1 MSEVHVVHRF
11 LSRLKELGWKFVEG
25 RCPSRGVTVSDPI
38 LDRVFDESFRRLNW
52 RVLETEGLGD
62 RVDVVLTKVRDLL
75 RKSEPHEVL
84 EFLRR
89 GVYVR
94 EGGKSARVV
103 LIDYENVENNEFLA
117 CPEVSFP
124 GERGRVRPDVVLYV
138 NGIPLVV
145 VEVKDPLRLGERA
158 IEEGYNQLRRYE
170 RQYPEL
176 FKYVQVGVVYTD
188 EVGSVY
194 MPMSSVL
201 GGGDRWY
208 GRWRDEGGKY
218 DIFDLLDRA
227 RFLEVLRWFVF
238 YKGQRKDQKVV
249 PRYNQ
254 YWATYK
260 AVKRAR
266 EYLLGNDY
274 RNRGLIWHWQ
284 GSGKTYIMFYIA
296 YQFFH
301 RFLERDP
308 LVFFIVDRRE
318 LQRQLYDEFI
328 KDLYAP
334 HFQEYVRVVESIDE
348 LRSILR
354 DIAERETSG
363 RAAGRGVFIVL
374 VQKFRPDEF
383 KNVKPIKKKEVLILL
398 DEAHRSVYGVL
409 GATLNRLFPNA
420 VKFAFTGTP
429 VMRYERNTF
438 EYFSYPRDG
447 ELYLDKYFIADSIK
461 DGYTV
466 PLRYQVVQEIG
477 DLRINVSERE
487 IKELLER
494 WVQIVKEV
502 SGKNIEE
509 VSSLDDAVEEGIVTV
524 EEIRHRLNRIKV
536 FLENPER
543 LRRIAEYIA
552 ERIEEDTEAFRFKA
566 IVVTASRLACVRMK
580 RALDE
585 ALSRRFGEEAK
596 KWSEV
601 VMTYTN
607 NDPEEI
613 QSYMEEMLKRWRGPE
628 GLRAWEEANR
638 RIQERFKDG
647 EDPRILIVT
656 DMLITGFD
664 FPRLKVMYLDKPLF
678 EHRLLQ
684 AIARVNRPYRSGDV
698 EKQFGLVID
707 FVGLLEHVKEALARY
722 ELLDNVT
729 LSDLFET
736 SINRVTEALRQLDAL
751 IRDIKRRL
759 LDGVRIG
766 VHEVKIDIDSLVS
779 RLSDED
785 VYEELRQAALFLA
798 MGFDSDVNVSR
809 LVSDMRRA
817 FSLYRALGAYP
828 EKEKFRADIAI
839 LHKLYMGIMYHV
851 KGLRLPNGFWSDL
864 INLIHKKTIIP
875 EIGVVD
881 EVTLEPSIFDELLR
895 HVKMIRSF
903 LHSPK
908 AMYTTVDVLLTLKG
922 SLRDKLSN
930 PVYRI
935 IYERLKELEE
945 EWRSS
950 KSVSLAMIDRLKEL
964 LSELAR
970 YERERREKNLP
981 ERLVYDVKE
990 FISRQYK
997 IHVEKLVNTEQVLQ
1011 RIVNRYMSVPVSTFY
1026 EQDRKELRLA
1036 LLKDL
1041 FKILSMKEVEVQQ
1054 IAHALADYIE
1064 SEVVYELRRN
1074 R

>member
-1 MSEVHVVHRF
+1 MSEAHVVHGF
-11 LSRLKELGWKFVEG
+11 LNRLEELGWKFVEG

-62 RVDVVLTKVRDLL
+62 RVDAVLTKVRDLL
-75 RKSEPHEVL
+75 RKSEPYEVL
-84 EFLRR
+84 KFLRR
-89 GVYVR
+89 GEDVR
-94 EGGKSARVV
+94 EGGKLVRVF

-124 GERGRVRPDVVLYV
+124 GEGGRVRPDVVLYV

-170 RQYPEL
+170 RLYPEL

-201 GGGDRWY
+201 GGRDRWY
-208 GRWRDEGGKY
+208 GRWRDEAGKY
-218 DIFDLLDRA
+218 DIFGLLDRA

-266 EYLLGNDY
+266 EYLLGDDY

-308 LVFFIVDRRE
+308 LIFFVVDRRE

-334 HFQEYVRVVESIDE
+334 YFQEYVKPVESIDE
-348 LRSILR
+348 LKSILR
-354 DIAERETSG
+354 DIAEREASG

-383 KNVKPIKKKEVLILL
+383 KDVKPIKKKEVLILL

-438 EYFSYPRDG
+438 EHFSYPRE

-477 DLRINVSERE
+477 DLRINVSEKE
-487 IKELLER
+487 IQELLER
-494 WVQIVKEV
+494 WVN
-502 SGKNIEE
+502 NIGE
-509 VSSLDDAVEEGIVTV
+509 VSSLDDAEEEGSVTV
-524 EEIRHRLNRIKV
+524 EEIRRRLNRIKV

-628 GLRAWEEANR
+628 GLRAWEEANW

-684 AIARVNRPYRSGDV
+684 ATARVNRPYRSGDV

-722 ELLDNVT
+722 EMLDSET
-729 LSDLFET
+729 LSELFET
-736 SINRVTEALRQLDAL
+736 SINRVAEALRQLDAL
-751 IRDIKRRL
+751 IKDIKRRL
-759 LDGVRIG
+759 LGGVRIG
-766 VHEVKIDIDSLVS
+766 VHEVKIDIDGLVN

-785 VYEELRQAALFLA
+785 VYEELRQAALLLA

-809 LVSDMRRA
+809 LVSEMRRA

-828 EKEKFRADIAI
+828 EKEKVRADIAI
-839 LHKLYMGIMYHV
+839 LYKLYMGIMYHV

-875 EIGVVD
+875 EIEVVA
-881 EVTLEPSIFDELLR
+881 EATFKPSILEELLHEVR
-895 HVKMIRSF
+895 MIKSF
-903 LHSPK
+903 SHSPK
-908 AMYTTVDVLLTLKG
+908 AIYTSGDVLRTLRG
-922 SLRDKLSN
+922 LLRDKLSN
-930 PVYRI
+930 PVYMV

-945 EWRSS
+945 EWRNSRPLS
-950 KSVSLAMIDRLKEL
+950 IAMVNRLEKMLEDW
-964 LSELAR
+964 AK
-970 YERERREKNLP
+970 YEREREEKSLP

-990 FISRQYK
+990 FIYRQYQ
-997 IHVEKLVNTEQVLQ
+997 IPVEKLEKTEQVIQ
-1011 RIVNRYMSVPVSTFY
+1011 KIVNKYMTTSVSTFY
-1026 EQDRKELRLA
+1026 EQDKKELRLA

-1041 FKILSMKEVEVQQ
+1041 FKILSMKEDEVQK
-1054 IAHALADYIE
+1054 IAYALAEYIE
-1064 SEVVYELRRN
+1064 SEVIYELRRG

>member
-11 LSRLKELGWKFVEG
+11 LNRLEELGWKFVDG

-62 RVDVVLTKVRDLL
+62 RVDAVLTKVRDLL

-84 EFLRR
+84 KFLRR
-89 GVYVR
+89 GEDVR
-94 EGGKSARVV
+94 EGGKLVRVF

-124 GERGRVRPDVVLYV
+124 GERGQVRPDVVLYV

-208 GRWRDEGGKY
+208 GRWRDEVGKY
-218 DIFDLLDRA
+218 DIFGLLDRA

-266 EYLLGNDY
+266 EYLLGNDD

-308 LVFFIVDRRE
+308 LVFFVVDRRE

-334 HFQEYVRVVESIDE
+334 HFQEYVKTVESIDK
-348 LRSILR
+348 LKSILR
-354 DIAERETSG
+354 DIAEREANGQAT
-363 RAAGRGVFIVL
+363 GRGVYIVL

-383 KNVKPIKKKEVLILL
+383 KDVKPIKKKEVLILL

-438 EYFSYPRDG
+438 EYFSYPQE

-487 IKELLER
+487 IQELLER
-494 WVQIVKEV
+494 WVNNM
-502 SGKNIEE
+502 GE
-509 VSSLDDAVEEGIVTV
+509 VSSLDDADEEGSVTV
-524 EEIRHRLNRIKV
+524 EEIRRRLNRIKV

-585 ALSRRFGEEAK
+585 TLSRRFGEEAK

-722 ELLDNVT
+722 ELLDNET

-766 VHEVKIDIDSLVS
+766 VHKVKIDIDSLVN

-785 VYEELRQAALFLA
+785 VYEELSQAALLLA

-828 EKEKFRADIAI
+828 EKEKVRADIAI

-895 HVKMIRSF
+895 HVKMIRGF

-922 SLRDKLSN
+922 LLRDRLSN
-930 PVYRI
+930 PVYRV

-945 EWRSS
+945 EWRSR
-950 KSVSLAMIDRLKEL
+950 SVSLAMIDRLKEL

-970 YERERREKNLP
+970 YERERREKSLP
-981 ERLVYDVKE
+981 ERLAYDVKE
-990 FISRQYK
+990 FISSQYK

-1011 RIVNRYMSVPVSTFY
+1011 RIINRYVSVPVSTFY
-1026 EQDRKELRLA
+1026 EQDRKELRTA

>member
-11 LSRLKELGWKFVEG
+11 LNRLEELGWKFVEG
-25 RCPSRGVTVSDPI
+25 RCPSRGDTVSDPI

-52 RVLETEGLGD
+52 RVLETEGLRD
-62 RVDVVLTKVRDLL
+62 RVDAVLTKVRDLL

-89 GVYVR
+89 GIYVR
-94 EGGKSARVV
+94 EGGKLVRVF
-103 LIDYENVENNEFLA
+103 LIDYENVENDEFLA

-124 GERGRVRPDVVLYV
+124 GEGGRVRPDVVLYV

-218 DIFDLLDRA
+218 DIFGLLDRA

-296 YQFFH
+296 YQFFN

-308 LVFFIVDRRE
+308 LVFFVVDRRE

-334 HFQEYVRVVESIDE
+334 HFQEYVKIVESIDE
-348 LRSILR
+348 LKSILR
-354 DIAERETSG
+354 DIAEREASG
-363 RAAGRGVFIVL
+363 RATGRGVFIVL

-383 KNVKPIKKKEVLILL
+383 EDIEPIGKREVLILL

-438 EYFSYPRDG
+438 ECFSYPREG

-494 WVQIVKEV
+494 WVQNV
-502 SGKNIEE
+502 EE
-509 VSSLDDAVEEGIVTV
+509 VSSLDDAVEEGIVTM

-552 ERIEEDTEAFRFKA
+552 ERIVEDTEDFKFKA

-628 GLRAWEEANR
+628 GLRAWEEANW

-722 ELLDNVT
+722 EMLDSET
-729 LSDLFET
+729 LSELFET
-736 SINRVTEALRQLDAL
+736 SINRVAEALRQLDAL

-759 LDGVRIG
+759 LSGVRIG
-766 VHEVKIDIDSLVS
+766 VHEVKIDIDSLVN

-785 VYEELRQAALFLA
+785 VYEGLRQAALFLA

-828 EKEKFRADIAI
+828 EKEKVRADIAI

-875 EIGVVD
+875 EIEVVA
-881 EVTLEPSIFDELLR
+881 EATFKPSILEELLHEVR
-895 HVKMIRSF
+895 MIKSF
-903 LHSPK
+903 SHGPK
-908 AMYTTVDVLLTLKG
+908 AVYTSGDVLRTLRG
-922 SLRDKLSN
+922 LLRDKLSN
-930 PVYRI
+930 PVYMV

-945 EWRSS
+945 EWRNSRPLS
-950 KSVSLAMIDRLKEL
+950 IAMVNRLEKMLEDW
-964 LSELAR
+964 AK
-970 YERERREKNLP
+970 YEREREEKSLP

-990 FISRQYK
+990 FIYRQYQ
-997 IHVEKLVNTEQVLQ
+997 IAVEKLENTEQVIQ
-1011 RIVNRYMSVPVSTFY
+1011 KIVNKYMTTSVSTFY
-1026 EQDRKELRLA
+1026 EQDKKELRLA

-1041 FKILSMKEVEVQQ
+1041 FKILSMKGDEVQK
-1054 IAHALADYIE
+1054 IAYALAEYIE
-1064 SEVVYELRRN
+1064 SEVIYELRRG

>member
-1 MSEVHVVHRF
+1 MSEVRVVHRF
-11 LSRLKELGWKFVEG
+11 LSRLGELGWRFVEG

-38 LDRVFDESFRRLNW
+38 LDRVFDESFRRLNR

-62 RVDVVLTKVRDLL
+62 RVDAVLTKVRDFL
-75 RKSEPHEVL
+75 RKSEPHEIL

-89 GVYVR
+89 GMYVR
-94 EGGKSARVV
+94 EGGKSVRVS

-124 GERGRVRPDVVLYV
+124 GEGGRVRPDVVLYV

-170 RQYPEL
+170 RRYPEL

-194 MPMSSVL
+194 MPMSSVYK
-201 GGGDRWY
+201 GGDRWF

-218 DIFDLLDRA
+218 DIFGLLDRA
-227 RFLEVLRWFVF
+227 RFLEVLKWFVF

-260 AVKRAR
+260 AVRRVR

-296 YQFFH
+296 YQFFS

-308 LVFFIVDRRE
+308 LVFFVVDRRE
-318 LQRQLYDEFI
+318 LQRQLYDDFI

-334 HFQEYVRVVESIDE
+334 YFQEYVRVVESIDE
-348 LRSILR
+348 LRSLLR
-354 DIAERETSG
+354 DIAEREASG
-363 RAAGRGVFIVL
+363 QATGRGVFIVL

-383 KNVKPIKKKEVLILL
+383 EDMEPIRKKEVLILL

-438 EYFSYPRDG
+438 AYFSYPQEG
-447 ELYLDKYFIADSIK
+447 ELYLDKYFIADSIR

-494 WVQIVKEV
+494 WVQSVD
-502 SGKNIEE
+502 E
-509 VSSLDDAVEEGIVTV
+509 VSSLDDAVEEGIITV

-552 ERIEEDTEAFRFKA
+552 ERIVEDTEAFKFKA

-585 ALSRRFGEEAK
+585 ALSRQFGEEAK

-613 QSYMEEMLKRWRGPE
+613 QSYMEEVLKRWRGPE

-707 FVGLLEHVKEALARY
+707 FVGLLEHVKETLARY
-722 ELLDNVT
+722 EMLDSET
-729 LSDLFET
+729 LSELFET
-736 SINRVTEALRQLDAL
+736 SINRVDDVLRQLDTFVKS
-751 IRDIKRRL
+751 IKQRL
-759 LDGVRIG
+759 LGGVRIG

-779 RLSDED
+779 RLTSGED
-785 VYEELRQAALFLA
+785 VYEELSRAALLLA
-798 MGFDSDVNVSR
+798 MGYVDSEDVNVSR
-809 LVSDMRRA
+809 LVSDMKRA

-828 EKEKFRADIAI
+828 DKEKFRADIAI
-839 LHKLYMGIMYHV
+839 LYKLYMGVMYHV
-851 KGLRLPNGFWSDL
+851 NGLRLPNGFWSDL
-864 INLIHKKTIIP
+864 ISLIHEKTIIP
-875 EIGVVD
+875 EIEVVT
-881 EVTLEPSIFDELLR
+881 EVTIKPSILEELLHEVR
-895 HVKMIRSF
+895 MIRSF
-903 LHSPK
+903 SRSPRSV
-908 AMYTTVDVLLTLKG
+908 YPPLDVILRLKHLLRG
-922 SLRDKLSN
+922 NRSN
-930 PVYRI
+930 LVYRV

-950 KSVSLAMIDRLKEL
+950 RSMSLAMIDRLEKL
-964 LSELAR
+964 LDDLAK
-970 YERERREKNLP
+970 YEREREEKSLP

-997 IHVEKLVNTEQVLQ
+997 IHVEKLENTEQIIQ
-1011 RIVNRYMSVPVSTFY
+1011 KIVKRYMTVPVSTFY
-1026 EQDRKELRLA
+1026 EQDRKELRVA

-1041 FKILSMKEVEVQQ
+1041 FKILSMKEGDVQQ
-1054 IAHALADYIE
+1054 IAHELADYIE
-1064 SEVVYELRRN
+1064 SEVVYELRRG

>member
-1 MSEVHVVHRF
+1 MSEVHTADQF
-11 LSRLKELGWKFVEG
+11 LNRLEELGWRFVRG
-25 RCPSRGVTVSDPI
+25 RCPSRGVTFSDPI

-62 RVDVVLTKVRDLL
+62 RVDAVLAKVRDLL
-75 RKSEPHEVL
+75 RRSEPHEVL

-94 EGGKSARVV
+94 EGGKSVRVF

-124 GERGRVRPDVVLYV
+124 GEGGRVRPDVVLYV

-194 MPMSSVL
+194 MPMSSL
-201 GGGDRWY
+201 YRGGDRWF

-218 DIFDLLDRA
+218 DIFGLLDRA

-308 LVFFIVDRRE
+308 LVFFVVDRRE

-334 HFQEYVRVVESIDE
+334 HFQEYVKTVESIDE

-354 DIAERETSG
+354 GIAERESSG

-383 KNVKPIKKKEVLILL
+383 KDVKPIKKKEVLILL

-438 EYFSYPRDG
+438 EHFSYPKAG
-447 ELYLDKYFIADSIK
+447 EPYLDKYFIADSIK

-494 WVQIVKEV
+494 WVQIVEEV
-502 SGKNIEE
+502 SGKNVEE

-543 LRRIAEYIA
+543 LRRIVEYIA
-552 ERIEEDTEAFRFKA
+552 ERIYEDTEAFRFKA

-628 GLRAWEEANR
+628 GLRAWEEANW

-722 ELLDNVT
+722 ELLDNET

-736 SINRVTEALRQLDAL
+736 SINRVAEALRQLDAL
-751 IRDIKRRL
+751 IKDIKRRL

-766 VHEVKIDIDSLVS
+766 VHEVKIDIDSLVN

-785 VYEELRQAALFLA
+785 VYEKLRQAALLLA

-875 EIGVVD
+875 EIGVID

-895 HVKMIRSF
+895 HVKMIRDFS
-903 LHSPK
+903 HSPK
-908 AMYTTVDVLLTLKG
+908 EVYAAGEVLLALKG

-930 PVYRI
+930 PVYRV
-935 IYERLKELEE
+935 IYERLKELEG

-950 KSVSLAMIDRLKEL
+950 RSVSRAMINRLREL

-970 YERERREKNLP
+970 YERERREKSLP

-997 IHVEKLVNTEQVLQ
+997 MHVEKLVNTEQVLQ
-1011 RIVNRYMSVPVSTFY
+1011 KIVNRYVSVPVSTFY

-1041 FKILSMKEVEVQQ
+1041 FKILSMKEGDVQQ

>member
-11 LSRLKELGWKFVEG
+11 LSRLEGLGWRFVEG

-52 RVLETEGLGD
+52 RVLEAEGLGD
-62 RVDVVLTKVRDLL
+62 RVDAVLTKVRDLL

-94 EGGKSARVV
+94 EGGRSVRVF

-117 CPEVSFP
+117 CREVSFS
-124 GERGRVRPDVVLYV
+124 GEGGRVRPDVVLYV

-158 IEEGYNQLRRYE
+158 IEEGRNQLRRYE

-194 MPMSSVL
+194 MSMSSVL
-201 GGGDRWY
+201 GGGERLA
-208 GRWRDEGGKY
+208 GRWRDEVGKY
-218 DIFDLLDRA
+218 DIFGLLDRA

-260 AVKRAR
+260 AVRRAR

-308 LVFFIVDRRE
+308 LVFFVVDRRE
-318 LQRQLYDEFI
+318 LQRQLYDDFI

-334 HFQEYVRVVESIDE
+334 HFQEYVKVVESIDE
-348 LRSILR
+348 LKSILR
-354 DIAERETSG
+354 DIAEREANG
-363 RAAGRGVFIVL
+363 RATGRGVFIVL

-383 KNVKPIKKKEVLILL
+383 KDVKPIKKKEVLILL

-438 EYFSYPRDG
+438 AYFSYPQE

-494 WVQIVKEV
+494 WVQIVEEV
-502 SGKNIEE
+502 SGQNVGE

-628 GLRAWEEANR
+628 GLRAWEEANW

-722 ELLDNVT
+722 EMLDSET
-729 LSDLFET
+729 LSELFKT
-736 SINRVTEALRQLDAL
+736 SINRVDETLRQLDTL
-751 IRDIKRRL
+751 IKDIKRRL
-759 LDGVRIG
+759 LGGVKIG
-766 VHEVKIDIDSLVS
+766 VHEVKIDIDSLVN

-785 VYEELRQAALFLA
+785 VYEELSQAVLLLA

-828 EKEKFRADIAI
+828 EKEKVHADIAI
-839 LHKLYMGIMYHV
+839 LHKLYMGIMYYV
-851 KGLRLPNGFWSDL
+851 KGLRLSNGFWSDL

-875 EIGVVD
+875 EIEVVA
-881 EVTLEPSIFDELLR
+881 EATFKPSILEELLHEVR
-895 HVKMIRSF
+895 MTKSF
-903 LHSPK
+903 SNSPK
-908 AMYTTVDVLLTLKG
+908 AIYTSGDVLSTLRG
-922 SLRDKLSN
+922 LLRDKLSN
-930 PVYRI
+930 PVYMV

-945 EWRSS
+945 EWRNSR
-950 KSVSLAMIDRLKEL
+950 SLSIAMVNRLEKMLEDL
-964 LSELAR
+964 VR
-970 YERERREKNLP
+970 YERKREEKSLP
-981 ERLVYDVKE
+981 ERFVYDVKE
-990 FISRQYK
+990 FIYRQYN
-997 IHVEKLVNTEQVLQ
+997 IPVEKLENTEQVIQ
-1011 RIVNRYMSVPVSTFY
+1011 KIVNKYMTISVSTFY

-1041 FKILSMKEVEVQQ
+1041 FKILRMKEVDVQQ
-1054 IAHALADYIE
+1054 IANALAEYIE
-1064 SEVVYELRRN
+1064 SEVIYELRKGR
-1074 R
+1074 

>member
-1 MSEVHVVHRF
+1 MSEEEVVRKF
-11 LSRLKELGWKFVEG
+11 LNRLGELGWRFVKG
-25 RCPSRGVTVSDPI
+25 RCPSWGVTVSDPI

-52 RVLETEGLGD
+52 RVLEAEGLGD
-62 RVDVVLTKVRDLL
+62 RVDAVLTKVRDLL
-75 RKSEPHEVL
+75 RKSEPYEVL

-94 EGGKSARVV
+94 EGGKSVRVF

-124 GERGRVRPDVVLYV
+124 GEGGRVRPDVVLYV

-158 IEEGYNQLRRYE
+158 IEEGRNQLRRYE

-194 MPMSSVL
+194 MSMSSVL
-201 GGGDRWY
+201 GGGERLA
-208 GRWRDEGGKY
+208 GRWRDEAGKY
-218 DIFDLLDRA
+218 DIFGLLDRA

-260 AVKRAR
+260 AVRRVR

-308 LVFFIVDRRE
+308 LVFFVVDRRE
-318 LQRQLYDEFI
+318 LQRQLYDDFI

-334 HFQEYVRVVESIDE
+334 HFQEYVKVLESIDE
-348 LRSILR
+348 LKSVLR
-354 DIAERETSG
+354 DIAEREANGQAT
-363 RAAGRGVFIVL
+363 GRGVFIVL

-383 KNVKPIKKKEVLILL
+383 KDVKPIKKKEVLILL

-438 EYFSYPRDG
+438 EYFSYPQV

-494 WVQIVKEV
+494 WVQIVEEV
-502 SGKNIEE
+502 SGQNVGE

-552 ERIEEDTEAFRFKA
+552 ERIEDDTEAFRFKA

-628 GLRAWEEANR
+628 GLRAWEEANW
-638 RIQERFKDG
+638 RIQERFKDS

-722 ELLDNVT
+722 EMLDSET
-729 LSDLFET
+729 LSELFKT
-736 SINRVTEALRQLDAL
+736 SINRVDETLRQLDTL
-751 IRDIKRRL
+751 IKDIKRRL
-759 LDGVRIG
+759 LGGVKIG
-766 VHEVKIDIDSLVS
+766 VHEVKIDIDSLVN

-785 VYEELRQAALFLA
+785 VYEELSQAALLLA

-828 EKEKFRADIAI
+828 EKEKVHADIAI

-851 KGLRLPNGFWSDL
+851 KGLRLSSGFWSDL
-864 INLIHKKTIIP
+864 INLIYKKTIIP
-875 EIGVVD
+875 EIEVVA
-881 EVTLEPSIFDELLR
+881 EATFKPSILEELLHEVR
-895 HVKMIRSF
+895 MTKSF
-903 LHSPK
+903 SNSPK
-908 AMYTTVDVLLTLKG
+908 AIYTSGDVLSTLRG
-922 SLRDKLSN
+922 LLRDKLSN
-930 PVYRI
+930 PVYMV

-945 EWRSS
+945 EWRNSR
-950 KSVSLAMIDRLKEL
+950 SLSIAMVNRLEKMLEDL
-964 LSELAR
+964 VR
-970 YERERREKNLP
+970 YERKREEKSLP

-990 FISRQYK
+990 FIYRQYN
-997 IHVEKLVNTEQVLQ
+997 IPVEKLENTEQVIQ
-1011 RIVNRYMSVPVSTFY
+1011 KIVNKYMTISVSTFY
-1026 EQDRKELRLA
+1026 EQDKKELRLA

-1041 FKILSMKEVEVQQ
+1041 FKILRMKEDEVQQ
-1054 IAHALADYIE
+1054 IANALAEYIE
-1064 SEVVYELRRN
+1064 SEVIYELRRG

>member
-1 MSEVHVVHRF
+1 MSEVYVVHRF
-11 LSRLKELGWKFVEG
+11 LNRLEELGWGFVEG

-52 RVLETEGLGD
+52 RVLEAEGLGD
-62 RVDVVLTKVRDLL
+62 RVDAVLTKVRDLL

-84 EFLRR
+84 KFLRR
-89 GVYVR
+89 GEDVR
-94 EGGKSARVV
+94 EGGKLVRVF

-124 GERGRVRPDVVLYV
+124 GEGGRVRPDVVLYV

-208 GRWRDEGGKY
+208 GRWRDEAGKY

-266 EYLLGNDY
+266 EYLLGDDY

-296 YQFFH
+296 YQFFY

-308 LVFFIVDRRE
+308 LVFFVVDRRE

-334 HFQEYVRVVESIDE
+334 YFQEYVKPVESIDE
-348 LRSILR
+348 LKSILR
-354 DIAERETSG
+354 DIAEREANGQAT
-363 RAAGRGVFIVL
+363 GRGVYIVL

-383 KNVKPIKKKEVLILL
+383 KDVKPIKKKEVLILL

-409 GATLNRLFPNA
+409 GTTLDRLFPNA

-438 EYFSYPRDG
+438 EHFSYPQE

-487 IKELLER
+487 IQELLER
-494 WVQIVKEV
+494 WVQIVEEV
-502 SGKNIEE
+502 SGKNVGE
-509 VSSLDDAVEEGIVTV
+509 VSSLDDADEEGIVTV

-628 GLRAWEEANR
+628 GLRAWEEANW

-722 ELLDNVT
+722 ELLDNET

-751 IRDIKRRL
+751 IKDIKQRL
-759 LDGVRIG
+759 LSGVRIG
-766 VHEVKIDIDSLVS
+766 VHVVKIDIDSLVN

-785 VYEELRQAALFLA
+785 VYEELRQAALLLA

-828 EKEKFRADIAI
+828 EKEKVRADIAI

-875 EIGVVD
+875 EIGVVA
-881 EVTLEPSIFDELLR
+881 EFTLEPSIFDELLR
-895 HVKMIRSF
+895 RIEMIRDFS
-903 LHSPK
+903 HSPK
-908 AMYTTVDVLLTLKG
+908 EVYAAGEVLLALKG

-930 PVYRI
+930 PVYRV
-935 IYERLKELEE
+935 IYERLKDLEE

-950 KSVSLAMIDRLKEL
+950 RSVSRAMINRLKEL

-970 YERERREKNLP
+970 YERERREKSLP

-990 FISRQYK
+990 FIYRQYK

-1011 RIVNRYMSVPVSTFY
+1011 KIVNRYVSVPVLTFY
-1026 EQDRKELRLA
+1026 EQDRRELRTA

-1041 FKILSMKEVEVQQ
+1041 FKILSMKEGEVQQ

>member
-11 LSRLKELGWKFVEG
+11 LNRLGELGWRFVEG

-38 LDRVFDESFRRLNW
+38 LDRVFDESFRRLNR

-62 RVDVVLTKVRDLL
+62 RVDAVLTKVRDFL
-75 RKSEPHEVL
+75 RKSEPHEIL

-89 GVYVR
+89 GMYVR
-94 EGGKSARVV
+94 EGGKSVRVS

-124 GERGRVRPDVVLYV
+124 GEGGRVRPDVVLYV

-170 RQYPEL
+170 RRYPEL
-176 FKYVQVGVVYTD
+176 FKYAQVGVVYTD

-194 MPMSSVL
+194 MPMSSVYK
-201 GGGDRWY
+201 GGDRWF

-218 DIFDLLDRA
+218 DIFGLLDRA
-227 RFLEVLRWFVF
+227 RFLEVLKWFVF

-260 AVKRAR
+260 AVRRVR
-266 EYLLGNDY
+266 EYLLGDDY

-296 YQFFH
+296 YQFFS

-308 LVFFIVDRRE
+308 LVFFVVDRRE
-318 LQRQLYDEFI
+318 LQRQLYDDFI

-334 HFQEYVRVVESIDE
+334 YFQEYVRVVESIDE
-348 LRSILR
+348 LRSLLR
-354 DIAERETSG
+354 DIAEREAGG

-383 KNVKPIKKKEVLILL
+383 EDMEPIRKKEVLILL

-438 EYFSYPRDG
+438 AYFSYPQEG
-447 ELYLDKYFIADSIK
+447 ELYLDKYFIADSIR

-494 WVQIVKEV
+494 WVQSVD
-502 SGKNIEE
+502 E

-536 FLENPER
+536 FLENPDR

-552 ERIEEDTEAFRFKA
+552 ERIVEDTEVFKFKA

-613 QSYMEEMLKRWRGPE
+613 QSYMEEVLKRWRGPE

-707 FVGLLEHVKEALARY
+707 FVGLLEHVKETLARY
-722 ELLDNVT
+722 EMLDSET
-729 LSDLFET
+729 LSELFET
-736 SINRVTEALRQLDAL
+736 SINRVDDVLRQLDTL
-751 IRDIKRRL
+751 VKSIKQRL

-766 VHEVKIDIDSLVS
+766 VHEVKINIDSLMS
-779 RLSDED
+779 RLVSGED
-785 VYEELRQAALFLA
+785 VYEELSQAALLLA
-798 MGFDSDVNVSR
+798 QGYVDSENLNVSR

-817 FSLYRALGAYP
+817 FSLYGALGAYP
-828 EKEKFRADIAI
+828 EKEKIRADIAI
-839 LHKLYMGIMYHV
+839 LYKLYMGVMYHV
-851 KGLRLPNGFWSDL
+851 KGLRLPDGFWGDL
-864 INLIHKKTIIP
+864 IGLIHKKTIIP
-875 EIGVVD
+875 EIGVVA
-881 EVTLEPSIFDELLR
+881 EVTIKPSIFDELLR
-895 HVKMIRSF
+895 DVRMIRSF
-903 LHSPK
+903 SHSPK
-908 AMYTTVDVLLTLKG
+908 AVYATGEVLLTLG
-922 SLRDKLSN
+922 GLLRDKLSN
-930 PVYRI
+930 PVYRV

-950 KSVSLAMIDRLKEL
+950 RSMSLAMVDRLEKL
-964 LSELAR
+964 LEDLAK
-970 YERERREKNLP
+970 YEREREEKSLP

-997 IHVEKLVNTEQVLQ
+997 IHVEKLENTEQVLQ
-1011 RIVNRYMSVPVSTFY
+1011 KIVKRYMTVPVSAFY
-1026 EQDRKELRLA
+1026 EQDRKELRVA

-1041 FKILSMKEVEVQQ
+1041 FMILSMKEGDVQQ
-1054 IAHALADYIE
+1054 IAHELADYIE
-1064 SEVVYELRRN
+1064 SEVVYELRRG

>member
-1 MSEVHVVHRF
+1 
-11 LSRLKELGWKFVEG
+11 LSRLEELGWKFVEG
-25 RCPSRGVTVSDPI
+25 RCPSRGVTVSNPI

-62 RVDVVLTKVRDLL
+62 KVDAVLAKVRDLL

-84 EFLRR
+84 KFLRR
-89 GVYVR
+89 GEDVR
-94 EGGKSARVV
+94 EGGKLVRVF

-124 GERGRVRPDVVLYV
+124 GEGGRVRPDVVLYV

-170 RQYPEL
+170 RLYPEL

-201 GGGDRWY
+201 GGRDRWY
-208 GRWRDEGGKY
+208 GRWRDEAGKY
-218 DIFDLLDRA
+218 DIFGLLDRA

-308 LVFFIVDRRE
+308 LIFFVVDRRE

-334 HFQEYVRVVESIDE
+334 YFQEYVKPVESIDE
-348 LRSILR
+348 LKSILR
-354 DIAERETSG
+354 DIAEREASG

-383 KNVKPIKKKEVLILL
+383 EDIEPIGKKEVLILL

-438 EYFSYPRDG
+438 EYFSYPREG

-494 WVQIVKEV
+494 WVQNVDEV
-502 SGKNIEE
+502 G
-509 VSSLDDAVEEGIVTV
+509 SLDDADEGGIVTV

-552 ERIEEDTEAFRFKA
+552 GRIEEDTEAFRFKA

-628 GLRAWEEANR
+628 GLRAWEEANW

-722 ELLDNVT
+722 EMLDSET
-729 LSDLFET
+729 LSELFET
-736 SINRVTEALRQLDAL
+736 SINRVAEALRQLDAL

-759 LDGVRIG
+759 LSGVRIG
-766 VHEVKIDIDSLVS
+766 VHEVKIDIDSLVN

-785 VYEELRQAALFLA
+785 VYEGLRQAALFLA

-828 EKEKFRADIAI
+828 EKEKVRADIAI

-851 KGLRLPNGFWSDL
+851 KGLRLPGGFWSDL

-875 EIGVVD
+875 EIEVVA
-881 EVTLEPSIFDELLR
+881 EATFKPSILEELLHEVR
-895 HVKMIRSF
+895 MIKSF
-903 LHSPK
+903 SHSPK
-908 AMYTTVDVLLTLKG
+908 AIYTSGDVLRTLRG
-922 SLRDKLSN
+922 LLRDKLSN
-930 PVYRI
+930 PVYMV

-945 EWRSS
+945 EWRNSRPLS
-950 KSVSLAMIDRLKEL
+950 IAMVNRLEKMLEDW
-964 LSELAR
+964 AK
-970 YERERREKNLP
+970 YEREREEKSLP

-990 FISRQYK
+990 FIYRQYQ
-997 IHVEKLVNTEQVLQ
+997 IPVEKLEKTEQVIQ
-1011 RIVNRYMSVPVSTFY
+1011 KIVNKYMTTSVSTFY
-1026 EQDRKELRLA
+1026 EQDKKELRLA

-1041 FKILSMKEVEVQQ
+1041 FKILSMKEDEVQK
-1054 IAHALADYIE
+1054 IAYALAEYIE
-1064 SEVVYELRRN
+1064 SEVIYELRRG

>member
-11 LSRLKELGWKFVEG
+11 LNRLEELGWKFVEG
-25 RCPSRGVTVSDPI
+25 RCPSRGDTVSDPI

-52 RVLETEGLGD
+52 RVLETEGLRD
-62 RVDVVLTKVRDLL
+62 RVDAVLTKVRDLL

-89 GVYVR
+89 GIYVR
-94 EGGKSARVV
+94 EGGKLVRVF
-103 LIDYENVENNEFLA
+103 LIDYENVENDEFLA

-124 GERGRVRPDVVLYV
+124 GEGGRVRPDVVLYV

-218 DIFDLLDRA
+218 DIFGLLDRA

-296 YQFFH
+296 YQFFN

-308 LVFFIVDRRE
+308 LVFFVVDRRE

-334 HFQEYVRVVESIDE
+334 HFQEYVKIVESIDE
-348 LRSILR
+348 LKSILR
-354 DIAERETSG
+354 DIAEREASG
-363 RAAGRGVFIVL
+363 RATGRGVFIVL

-383 KNVKPIKKKEVLILL
+383 EDIEPIGKREVLILL

-438 EYFSYPRDG
+438 ECFSYPREG

-494 WVQIVKEV
+494 WVQIVEEV
-502 SGKNIEE
+502 SGQNVGE

-552 ERIEEDTEAFRFKA
+552 ERVEEDTEAFRFKA

-596 KWSEV
+596 RWSEV

-628 GLRAWEEANR
+628 GLRAWEEANW
-638 RIQERFKDG
+638 RIQERFKDDK
-647 EDPRILIVT
+647 DPRILIVT

-664 FPRLKVMYLDKPLF
+664 FPKLKVMYLDKPLF

-684 AIARVNRPYRSGDV
+684 AIARVNRPYRSGNV

-722 ELLDNVT
+722 EMLDSET
-729 LSDLFET
+729 LSDLFKT
-736 SINRVTEALRQLDAL
+736 SINRVAEALRQLDAL
-751 IRDIKRRL
+751 IKDIKRRL
-759 LDGVRIG
+759 LDGVGIG
-766 VHEVKIDIDSLVS
+766 VHGVKIDIDSLVN

-785 VYEELRQAALFLA
+785 VYEELRQAALLLA
-798 MGFDSDVNVSR
+798 MGFDLDVNVSR

-828 EKEKFRADIAI
+828 EKEKVRADIAI

-864 INLIHKKTIIP
+864 ISLIHKKTIIP

-895 HVKMIRSF
+895 HTKMIRDFS
-903 LHSPK
+903 HSPK
-908 AMYTTVDVLLTLKG
+908 EVYAAGEVLLALKG

-930 PVYRI
+930 PVYRV

-950 KSVSLAMIDRLKEL
+950 RTVSLAMINRLKEL

-970 YERERREKNLP
+970 YERERREKSLP

-1011 RIVNRYMSVPVSTFY
+1011 KIVNRYASVPVSTFY

-1041 FKILSMKEVEVQQ
+1041 FKILSMKEGDVQQ

>member
-11 LSRLKELGWKFVEG
+11 LNRLKELGWKFVEE

-38 LDRVFDESFRRLNW
+38 LDRVFAESFRRLNW

-62 RVDVVLTKVRDLL
+62 RVDAVLTKVRDLL

-84 EFLRR
+84 KFLRR
-89 GVYVR
+89 GEDVR
-94 EGGKSARVV
+94 EGGKLLRVF

-124 GERGRVRPDVVLYV
+124 GERGQVRPDVVLYV

-208 GRWRDEGGKY
+208 GRWRDEAGKY
-218 DIFDLLDRA
+218 DIFGLLDRA

-260 AVKRAR
+260 AVRRAR

-308 LVFFIVDRRE
+308 LVFFVVDRRE

-334 HFQEYVRVVESIDE
+334 YFQEYVKVVESIDE
-348 LRSILR
+348 LKSILR
-354 DIAERETSG
+354 DIAEREASG

-383 KNVKPIKKKEVLILL
+383 KDVKPIKKKEVLILL

-438 EYFSYPRDG
+438 EYFSYPKEG

-487 IKELLER
+487 IQELLER
-494 WVQIVKEV
+494 WVN
-502 SGKNIEE
+502 NIGE
-509 VSSLDDAVEEGIVTV
+509 VSSLDDADEEGIVTV
-524 EEIRHRLNRIKV
+524 EEIRRRLNRIKV

-552 ERIEEDTEAFRFKA
+552 ERIEKDTEAFRFKA

-585 ALSRRFGEEAK
+585 ALSRRFGEGAER
-596 KWSEV
+596 WSEV

-628 GLRAWEEANR
+628 GLRAWEEANW

-722 ELLDNVT
+722 ELLDSEM

-751 IRDIKRRL
+751 IRDIKQRL
-759 LDGVRIG
+759 LGGVRIG

-828 EKEKFRADIAI
+828 EKEKVRADIAI

-875 EIGVVD
+875 EIGVVA
-881 EVTLEPSIFDELLR
+881 EFTLEPSIFDELLR
-895 HVKMIRSF
+895 RIEMIRDFS
-903 LHSPK
+903 HSPK
-908 AMYTTVDVLLTLKG
+908 EVYAAGEVLLALKG

-930 PVYRI
+930 PVYRV
-935 IYERLKELEE
+935 IYERLKDLEE

-950 KSVSLAMIDRLKEL
+950 RTVSRAMINRLKEL

-970 YERERREKNLP
+970 YERERREKSLP

-990 FISRQYK
+990 FIYRQYK

-1011 RIVNRYMSVPVSTFY
+1011 KIVNRYVSVPVSTFY

-1041 FKILSMKEVEVQQ
+1041 FKILSMKEGDVQQ

>member
-11 LSRLKELGWKFVEG
+11 LSRLEELGWKFVEG
-25 RCPSRGVTVSDPI
+25 RCPSRGVTVSNPI

-62 RVDVVLTKVRDLL
+62 KVDAVLAKVRDLL

-84 EFLRR
+84 KFLRR
-89 GVYVR
+89 GEDVR
-94 EGGKSARVV
+94 EGGKLVRVF

-124 GERGRVRPDVVLYV
+124 GEGGRVRPDVVLYV

-170 RQYPEL
+170 RLYPEL

-201 GGGDRWY
+201 GGRDRWY
-208 GRWRDEGGKY
+208 GRWRDEAGKY
-218 DIFDLLDRA
+218 DIFGLLDRA

-308 LVFFIVDRRE
+308 LIFFVVDRRE

-334 HFQEYVRVVESIDE
+334 YFQEYVKPVESIDE
-348 LRSILR
+348 LKSILR
-354 DIAERETSG
+354 DIAEREASG

-383 KNVKPIKKKEVLILL
+383 EDIEPIGKKEVLILL

-438 EYFSYPRDG
+438 EYFSYPREG

-494 WVQIVKEV
+494 WVQNVDEV
-502 SGKNIEE
+502 G
-509 VSSLDDAVEEGIVTV
+509 SLDDADEGGIVTV

-552 ERIEEDTEAFRFKA
+552 GRIEEDTEAFRFKA

-628 GLRAWEEANR
+628 GLRAWEEANW

-722 ELLDNVT
+722 EMLDSET
-729 LSDLFET
+729 LSELFET
-736 SINRVTEALRQLDAL
+736 SINRVAEALRQLDAL

-759 LDGVRIG
+759 LSGVRIG
-766 VHEVKIDIDSLVS
+766 VHEVKIDIDSLVN

-785 VYEELRQAALFLA
+785 VYEGLRQAALFLA

-828 EKEKFRADIAI
+828 EKEKVRADIAI

-851 KGLRLPNGFWSDL
+851 KGLRLPGGFWSDL

-875 EIGVVD
+875 EIEVVA
-881 EVTLEPSIFDELLR
+881 EATFKPSILEELLHEVR
-895 HVKMIRSF
+895 MIKSF
-903 LHSPK
+903 SHSPK
-908 AMYTTVDVLLTLKG
+908 AIYTSGDVLRTLRG
-922 SLRDKLSN
+922 LLRDKLSN
-930 PVYRI
+930 PVYMV

-945 EWRSS
+945 EWRNSRPLS
-950 KSVSLAMIDRLKEL
+950 IAMVNRLEKMLEDW
-964 LSELAR
+964 AK
-970 YERERREKNLP
+970 YEREREEKSLP

-990 FISRQYK
+990 FIYRQYQ
-997 IHVEKLVNTEQVLQ
+997 IPVEKLEKTEQVIQ
-1011 RIVNRYMSVPVSTFY
+1011 KIVNKYMTTSVSTFY
-1026 EQDRKELRLA
+1026 EQDKKELRLA

-1041 FKILSMKEVEVQQ
+1041 FKILSMKEDEVQK
-1054 IAHALADYIE
+1054 IAYALAEYIE
-1064 SEVVYELRRN
+1064 SEVIYELRRG

>member
-1 MSEVHVVHRF
+1 
-11 LSRLKELGWKFVEG
+11 
-25 RCPSRGVTVSDPI
+25 
-38 LDRVFDESFRRLNW
+38 
-52 RVLETEGLGD
+52 
-62 RVDVVLTKVRDLL
+62 
-75 RKSEPHEVL
+75 
-84 EFLRR
+84 
-89 GVYVR
+89 
-94 EGGKSARVV
+94 
-103 LIDYENVENNEFLA
+103 
-117 CPEVSFP
+117 
-124 GERGRVRPDVVLYV
+124 
-138 NGIPLVV
+138 VV

-208 GRWRDEGGKY
+208 GRWSDEGGKY

-260 AVKRAR
+260 AVRRAR

-308 LVFFIVDRRE
+308 LVFFVVDRRE

-354 DIAERETSG
+354 DIAEREASG
-363 RAAGRGVFIVL
+363 RATGRGVFIVL

-383 KNVKPIKKKEVLILL
+383 KDVKPIKKKEVLILL

-438 EYFSYPRDG
+438 EYFSYPREG

-494 WVQIVKEV
+494 WVQIVEEV
-502 SGKNIEE
+502 SGKNVEE

-552 ERIEEDTEAFRFKA
+552 ERIYEDTEAFRFKA

-628 GLRAWEEANR
+628 GLRAWEEANW

-722 ELLDNVT
+722 ELLDNET

-751 IRDIKRRL
+751 IKDIKRRL
-759 LDGVRIG
+759 LSGVRIG
-766 VHEVKIDIDSLVS
+766 VHEVKIDIDSLVN

-785 VYEELRQAALFLA
+785 VYEELRQVALLLA

-864 INLIHKKTIIP
+864 ISLIHKKTIIP

-895 HVKMIRSF
+895 HVKMIRGF
-903 LHSPK
+903 LQSPK
-908 AMYTTVDVLLTLKG
+908 ATYTTVDVLLTLKG

-964 LSELAR
+964 LNELAR
-970 YERERREKNLP
+970 YERERREKSLP

-990 FISRQYK
+990 FLSRQYN

>member
-1 MSEVHVVHRF
+1 
-11 LSRLKELGWKFVEG
+11 LK
-25 RCPSRGVTVSDPI
+25 
-38 LDRVFDESFRRLNW
+38 
-52 RVLETEGLGD
+52 
-62 RVDVVLTKVRDLL
+62 
-75 RKSEPHEVL
+75 
-84 EFLRR
+84 FLRR
-89 GVYVR
+89 GVDVR
-94 EGGKSARVV
+94 EGGKLVRVF

-124 GERGRVRPDVVLYV
+124 GEGGRVRPDVVLYV

-170 RQYPEL
+170 RLYPEL

-201 GGGDRWY
+201 GGRDRWY
-208 GRWRDEGGKY
+208 GRWRDEAGKY
-218 DIFDLLDRA
+218 DISGLLDRA

-308 LVFFIVDRRE
+308 LVFFVVDRRE

-334 HFQEYVRVVESIDE
+334 YFQEYVKIVESIDE
-348 LRSILR
+348 LKSILR
-354 DIAERETSG
+354 DIAEREASG
-363 RAAGRGVFIVL
+363 RATGRGVFIVL

-383 KNVKPIKKKEVLILL
+383 EDIEPIGKKEVLILL

-438 EYFSYPRDG
+438 EYFSYPREG

-494 WVQIVKEV
+494 WVQIVEEV
-502 SGKNIEE
+502 SGQNVGE
-509 VSSLDDAVEEGIVTV
+509 VGSLDDAVEEGIVTV

-552 ERIEEDTEAFRFKA
+552 GRIEEDTEAFRFKA

-628 GLRAWEEANR
+628 GLRAWEEANW

-722 ELLDNVT
+722 EMLDSET
-729 LSDLFET
+729 LSELFET
-736 SINRVTEALRQLDAL
+736 SINRVAEALRQLDAL

-759 LDGVRIG
+759 LSGVRIG
-766 VHEVKIDIDSLVS
+766 VHEVKIDIDSLVN

-785 VYEELRQAALFLA
+785 VYEGLRQAALLLA

-828 EKEKFRADIAI
+828 EKEKVRADIAI

-875 EIGVVD
+875 EIEVVA
-881 EVTLEPSIFDELLR
+881 EATFKPSILEELLHEVR
-895 HVKMIRSF
+895 MIKSF
-903 LHSPK
+903 SHSPK
-908 AMYTTVDVLLTLKG
+908 AIYTSGDVLRTLRG
-922 SLRDKLSN
+922 LLRDKLSN
-930 PVYRI
+930 PVYMV

-950 KSVSLAMIDRLKEL
+950 RPLSIAMVNRLEKMLEDW
-964 LSELAR
+964 AK
-970 YERERREKNLP
+970 YEREREEKSLP

-990 FISRQYK
+990 FIYRQYQ
-997 IHVEKLVNTEQVLQ
+997 IPVEKLEKTEQVIQ
-1011 RIVNRYMSVPVSTFY
+1011 KIVNKYMTTSVSTFY
-1026 EQDRKELRLA
+1026 EQDKKELRLA

-1041 FKILSMKEVEVQQ
+1041 FKILSMKGDEVQK
-1054 IAHALADYIE
+1054 IAYTLAEYIE
-1064 SEVVYELRRN
+1064 SEVIYELRRG

>member
-1 MSEVHVVHRF
+1 MSEVHTADQF
-11 LSRLKELGWKFVEG
+11 LNRLEELGWRFVKG

-38 LDRVFDESFRRLNW
+38 LDRVFDESFRRLNR
-52 RVLETEGLGD
+52 RVLEAEGLGD
-62 RVDVVLTKVRDLL
+62 RVDAVLTKVRDLL
-75 RKSEPHEVL
+75 RKSEPYEVL

-94 EGGKSARVV
+94 EGGKSVRVF

-124 GERGRVRPDVVLYV
+124 GEGGRVRPDVVLYV

-208 GRWRDEGGKY
+208 GRWRDEAGKY
-218 DIFDLLDRA
+218 DIFGLLDRA

-266 EYLLGNDY
+266 EYLLGDDY

-308 LVFFIVDRRE
+308 LVFFVVDRRE

-334 HFQEYVRVVESIDE
+334 YFQEYVKIVESIDE
-348 LRSILR
+348 LKYILR
-354 DIAERETSG
+354 DIAEREASG

-383 KNVKPIKKKEVLILL
+383 KDVKPIKKKEVLILL

-438 EYFSYPRDG
+438 EYFSYPRE

-487 IKELLER
+487 IQELLEK
-494 WVQIVKEV
+494 WVNIV
-502 SGKNIEE
+502 GE
-509 VSSLDDAVEEGIVTV
+509 VSSLDDAVEEGITV

-628 GLRAWEEANR
+628 GLRAWEEANW

-722 ELLDNVT
+722 EMLDSET

-736 SINRVTEALRQLDAL
+736 SINRVDETLRQLDAL
-751 IRDIKRRL
+751 IKDIKQRL
-759 LDGVRIG
+759 LSGVRIG
-766 VHEVKIDIDSLVS
+766 VHEVKIDIDSLVI

-785 VYEELRQAALFLA
+785 VYEELRQAALLLA

-828 EKEKFRADIAI
+828 EKEKVRADIAI

-875 EIGVVD
+875 EIEVVD

-895 HVKMIRSF
+895 RIEMIRDFS
-903 LHSPK
+903 HSPK
-908 AMYTTVDVLLTLKG
+908 EVYAAGEVLLALKG

-930 PVYRI
+930 PVYRV

-950 KSVSLAMIDRLKEL
+950 RPVSLAMINRLKEL

-970 YERERREKNLP
+970 YERERREKSLP

-990 FISRQYK
+990 FIYRQYK

-1011 RIVNRYMSVPVSTFY
+1011 KIVNRYVSVPVSTFY
-1026 EQDRKELRLA
+1026 EQDRKELRTA

-1041 FKILSMKEVEVQQ
+1041 FKILSMKEDEVQQ